1 MVIDGRL
8 QKNFGGLKGC
18 KAGIVDFQEH
28 WSGGVNFDT
37 ARKQNQNT
45 ALEVEWQLIQ
55 ESSTKFSFK
64 TKVPKFYEKF
74 TKKILASKNFLEST
88 IEFST
93 LELGKA

>member
-1 MVIDGRL
+1 M
-8 QKNFGGLKGC
+8 
-18 KAGIVDFQEH
+18 
-28 WSGGVNFDT
+28 NFDT
-37 ARKQNQNT
+37 ARKQKQNT

-74 TKKILASKNFLEST
+74 TKKILASKIFLEST
-88 IEFST
+88 IKFST